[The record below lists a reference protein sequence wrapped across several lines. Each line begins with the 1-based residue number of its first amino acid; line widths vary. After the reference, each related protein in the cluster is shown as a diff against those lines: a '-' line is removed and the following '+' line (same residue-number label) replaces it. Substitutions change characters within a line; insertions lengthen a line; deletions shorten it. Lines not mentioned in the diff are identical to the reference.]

1 MPENLLTVVIKA
13 EKAEYTLTLEREDWT
28 PVYPGMSRYV
38 LRVRSGERDL
48 AVSSTNTYEYSPTN
62 PLEAEA
68 AALRIAGEWEEAL
81 RSDPDGFLASVQPPP
96 GHERPGPGPGPDVV
110 LIQGSPRA
118 DGNCSILSGWIT
130 AAVRESGKTVDVIF
144 PHDMDIGHCIGCYQC
159 YNTGRC
165 TIGDDM
171 ARIIGLV
178 RSCTLLVICSPVYT
192 NSVPGSLKVLLDRFQ
207 AYHAERLVLGGR
219 TGQKGIIVSVSGR
232 KGLDNFTCVTR
243 VLRPFM
249 QNIGIEPAG
258 ELLLDGMDRLHDIGA
273 LPGARERLESLVREC
288 LSGPA

>member
-1 MPENLLTVVIKA
+1 MPENLRTVVINT
-13 EKAEYTLTLEREDWT
+13 EKAGYTLTLDREDRT

-38 LRVRSGERDL
+38 LRVRSGDRDL
-48 AVSSTNTYEYSPTN
+48 AVSCTNTYEYSPTN

-68 AALRIAGEWEEAL
+68 AAFRIAGEWEEAL
-81 RSDPDGFLASVQPPP
+81 RSDPDGFLASVRPPAEP
-96 GHERPGPGPGPDVV
+96 GEPGPGSDVV

-118 DGNCSILSGWIT
+118 DGNCSILSGWIA
-130 AAVRESGKTVDVIF
+130 AAVRESGRTVEVVF

-171 ARIIGLV
+171 ARIISLV
-178 RSCTLLVICSPVYT
+178 RGCTLLVICSPVYT
-192 NSVPGSLKVLLDRFQ
+192 NSVPGSLKILLDRFQ
-207 AYHAERLVLGGR
+207 AYHAERLVSGGR

-232 KGLDNFTCVTR
+232 KGLDNFTCITR

-258 ELLLDGMDRLHDIGA
+258 ELLIDGMDRLHDIGA
-273 LPGARERLESLVREC
+273 LPGVRERAEALVSEC